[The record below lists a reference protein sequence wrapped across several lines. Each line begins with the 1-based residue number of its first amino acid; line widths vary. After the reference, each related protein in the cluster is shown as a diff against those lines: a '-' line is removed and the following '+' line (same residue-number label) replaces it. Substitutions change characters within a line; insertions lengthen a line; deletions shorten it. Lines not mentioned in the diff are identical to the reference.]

1 MFNCPVCHAKHNE
14 GQESCSVCKWPLD
27 RDPQKIMDWAQDLW
41 ATKKKYTNLKKQY
54 QTLAIETKIEYINSL
69 EEKVKEFSDRLSKFE
84 QSEDQGKEFSDQS
97 SKFEQLEDRVKEFS
111 DRLSKFEDF
120 DLKYQSLPSQMET
133 LQNQVG
139 SILSEQRKWI
149 EIQEKI
155 NKINDNSSNLEE
167 TKRQW
172 KEKFQENHSIYQHQL
187 QEIQSKLEDLENNIL
202 ANELA
207 NRKMVSNQSSYPS
220 ETSVSYPELSPQTQ
234 NPISLEE
241 SNLARKYNDNRDAF
255 SQQAINVTA
264 TEDSLTKLEIGISSG
279 VIFEKNRRGNY
290 SIIKENGTEYLVPSN
305 NLRLNQHNYKTIE
318 DFFDC
323 NNLQLEGNF
332 ELLKPARVSALPGGE
347 TWQFEERGILQF

>member
-1 MFNCPVCHAKHNE
+1 MSNCPVCDAIYNK
-14 GQESCSVCKWPLD
+14 GQESCTVCNWPLNND
-27 RDPQKIMDWAQDLW
+27 SQKIIIWAKGIWEERSSIKDKYNKRKTKDEESLVDEIKRDLIDPLQAELMDLKNSLQEQL
-41 ATKKKYTNLKKQY
+41 ATKNQENFSRS
-54 QTLAIETKIEYINSL
+54 Q
-69 EEKVKEFSDRLSKFE
+69 EE
-84 QSEDQGKEFSDQS
+84 
-97 SKFEQLEDRVKEFS
+97 
-111 DRLSKFEDF
+111 
-120 DLKYQSLPSQMET
+120 
-133 LQNQVG
+133 
-139 SILSEQRKWI
+139 I
-149 EIQEKI
+149 EKI
-155 NKINDNSSNLEE
+155 SN
-167 TKRQW
+167 RVG
-172 KEKFQENHSIYQHQL
+172 
-187 QEIQSKLEDLENNIL
+187 DLENNIRV
-202 ANELA
+202 NERA

-241 SNLARKYNDNRDAF
+241 SNLAKIYNRDRESF

-264 TEDSLTKLEIGISSG
+264 TEESLTKLRIGSSSR

-347 TWQFEERGILQF
+347 TWQLEERGILQF